1 MTSDSLAPGRSLP
14 DLLLRWN
21 AGVQDQM
28 RRQALPPTT
37 QLGRMV
43 AYHLGWTDADGR
55 PTDAAGGKRL
65 RAGLCLWAAA
75 ACGAEPEYALPV
87 AAAIELIH
95 NFTLVHDDIQD
106 GDLLRRGRPTV
117 WSVWGQAQGINAGDG
132 LFALA
137 LRAALARPEA
147 AAVLVDATLEVIEGQ
162 CLDLE
167 HEGRLDGSLP
177 AYLRLVEAKTGA
189 LFGASLEA
197 GAVVARAAP
206 EVRERLRRAGR
217 QLGIAFQLRDDW
229 LGVWGDPELTGKSR
243 DGDLERRKLGY
254 PIVAAHAA
262 ADEGRRLQLERL
274 YESRGLG
281 SEDGGAATRIRR
293 LLEELGGA
301 PATAAAP
308 MERAAE
314 AVAVIDSCAFAGE
327 RKQEFADVAH
337 HVAERSR

>member
-1 MTSDSLAPGRSLP
+1 MTSESLAPGRSLP
-14 DLLLRWN
+14 GVLLRWS
-21 AGVQDQM
+21 ASIEQEM

-37 QLGRMV
+37 ELGRMA
-43 AYHLGWTDADGR
+43 AYHLGWADVDGR
-55 PTDAAGGKRL
+55 PAGVGGGKRL
-65 RAGLCLWAAA
+65 RPCLCLWAAA

-87 AAAIELIH
+87 AADNELIH

-162 CLDLE
+162 CLDLQ

-197 GAVVARAAP
+197 GAAVARAAP
-206 EVRERLRRAGR
+206 EEREKLRRAGR

-229 LGVWGDPELTGKSR
+229 LGVW
-243 DGDLERRKLGY
+243 
-254 PIVAAHAA
+254 
-262 ADEGRRLQLERL
+262 
-274 YESRGLG
+274 
-281 SEDGGAATRIRR
+281 
-293 LLEELGGA
+293 
-301 PATAAAP
+301 
-308 MERAAE
+308 
-314 AVAVIDSCAFAGE
+314 
-327 RKQEFADVAH
+327 
-337 HVAERSR
+337 